1 MEVILTKDIE
11 NLGKYGEIKE
21 VKNGYAR
28 NYLIPQ
34 GLAVL
39 ATEKEKEKIE
49 KERER
54 YEKQRQEKIKN
65 IEKTKEELEKISL
78 EFKVKITNDK
88 MFGSVTSQDIAT
100 ELNKKVDKK
109 TDKKDIEI
117 EKIHNLGEYT
127 ALVRLGEGVK
137 ASIKVNVVKE

>member
-39 ATEKEKEKIE
+39 ATEKEKERVE

-54 YEKQRQEKIKN
+54 YEKERQEKIKN
-65 IEKTKEELEKISL
+65 IEKTKEELEKVSL

-88 MFGSVTSQDIAT
+88 MFGSVTNQDIAT

-117 EKIHNLGEYT
+117 EKIHKLGEYI
-127 ALVRLGEGVK
+127 ALVRLGEGIK